1 MSLISLVLVL
11 VVVGVGLYLLNTWGS
26 QYMDGKILKLINA
39 VVVIVCILWVASA
52 FGLLDACRT
61 IQVPRVGD

>member
-11 VVVGVGLYLLNTWGS
+11 VCVGIGLYLLN
-26 QYMDGKILKLINA
+26 QYGGAYIDGKILKLIN
-39 VVVIVCILWVASA
+39 VVVVVACILWVASA

-61 IQVPRVGD
+61 VQVPRVGN